1 METTINENGKY
12 AILADNTKY
21 FQGAVMTGL
30 ELKAKYHNLLFEIV
44 LINSVVKDLET
55 NTDLVPLVE
64 ECKKATIKIVLCEM
78 AMQQLEV
85 EKSNLPASLL
95 TTHNAFTYV
104 FELQELGYKVI
115 TL

>member
-1 METTINENGKY
+1 
-12 AILADNTKY
+12 
-21 FQGAVMTGL
+21 
-30 ELKAKYHNLLFEIV
+30 
-44 LINSVVKDLET
+44 
-55 NTDLVPLVE
+55 
-64 ECKKATIKIVLCEM
+64 M